1 MKYKKGMILELNH
14 AFDYSN
20 AVIIGF
26 DSMDNKK
33 ILLVDLINVDTWE
46 TDEHKP
52 DERWVYLDQVRKIIK
67 K

>member
-1 MKYKKGMILELNH
+1 
-14 AFDYSN
+14 
-20 AVIIGF
+20 
-26 DSMDNKK
+26 MDNKK

-52 DERWVYLDQVRKIIK
+52 DTRWIYLDQVRKIIK